1 MAKSISCTFKKLQV
15 TDHITPRTSKF
26 GEQWPHLHVE
36 HITCEMKSV
45 YIMKFKASTYIN
57 VLGRS
62 RTCGNGIIIL
72 NEVFVLISV
81 ANIVNCL

>member
-15 TDHITPRTSKF
+15 TDHIIPRTSKF
-26 GEQWPHLHVE
+26 CEQRSHLHVE

-45 YIMKFKASTYIN
+45 CIMKLKTPTYIN

-62 RTCGNGIIIL
+62 HTYANGIIIL
-72 NEVFVLISV
+72 NEVLVLISV
-81 ANIVNCL
+81 ANIVHGL